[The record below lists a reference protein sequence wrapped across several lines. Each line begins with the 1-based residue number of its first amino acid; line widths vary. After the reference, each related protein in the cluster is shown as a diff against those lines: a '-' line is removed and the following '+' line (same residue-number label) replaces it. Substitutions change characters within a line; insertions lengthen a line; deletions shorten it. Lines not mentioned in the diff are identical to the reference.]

1 MRNNAKNE
9 LPRTVNDDQDI
20 IHWVWKPGM
29 SSPQNVGVII
39 IGDEILSGK
48 RQDAHLSQ
56 AIGILKTRGL
66 SLSWAEYVGDEPER
80 IAMLLKRTMA
90 SQDIVFCFGGIG
102 ATPDD
107 CTRQS
112 AAAAAGLPIE
122 RHIGAVAEIE
132 AQFGDSAYP
141 KRVLMADF
149 PQGAGLI
156 PNPVNRV
163 PGFSLGSHYFMP
175 GFPQMAWPMMEWVL
189 DTQYP
194 HLFHLTDYKEQSV
207 TVVDGAESQLIDLMN
222 HIVEKYPQAKL
233 FSLPRLGPQKSIEL
247 GLKGPENVVE
257 VAMRELCTGLT
268 EAGFSWFETARSE
281 GV

>member
-1 MRNNAKNE
+1 MNS
-9 LPRTVNDDQDI
+9 PTI
-20 IHWVWKPGM
+20 IGI
-29 SSPQNVGVII
+29 II

-56 AIGILKTRGL
+56 AISILNQRGL
-66 SLSWAEYVGDEPER
+66 RLSWAEYVGDEPER
-80 IAMLLKRTMA
+80 ITALLKRTMA
-90 SQDIVFCFGGIG
+90 GKDIVFSFGGIG

-112 AAAAAGLPIE
+112 AAAAAALPIE
-122 RHIGAVAEIE
+122 RHAGAVAEIE
-132 AQFGDSAYP
+132 TQFGESAYP

-189 DTQYP
+189 DTEYA
-194 HLFHLTDYKEQSV
+194 HLFHLEDYTEQSV
-207 TVVDGAESQLIDLMN
+207 TVVDGVESQLIDLMN
-222 HIVEKYPQAKL
+222 RIVTKYPETRL

-247 GLKGPENVVE
+247 GLKGPEKIVE
-257 VAMRELCTGLT
+257 IAMRELCTGLT
-268 EAGFSWFETARSE
+268 KAGFSWSEIART
-281 GV
+281 